1 MHVNSPPLYESYLP
15 QRFYRPASHY
25 LDDGPSSA
33 FAFDGLA
40 YSPSFHAFPPQID
53 TETRYR
59 RALHELKAAEQ
70 ELGAYIAL
78 EHARQRQATLL
89 RQRAVAEAARHER
102 TLALQAETRRIQRIE
117 HARLLRT
124 QVEDRAARR
133 QRALLRTLVDADA
146 KQVPVPRH
154 HFVEIRPTR
163 SRPTPPPAH
172 RDEEVLSVGE
182 LLGLLAG
189 IRPETQPISTPERH
203 SLRTPSE
210 FHRPAEHQSQPP
222 KHNDTPVASQEF
234 LEFLHGIASQS
245 RTAGGYQPVHQPN
258 AASNPET
265 IPLNEKA
272 EGKAKA
278 ESVPLP
284 ILLQALFSERIRG
297 APDQEMRDVEQ
308 AIKLSTQGRGVVDA
322 RKGRASKVAG
332 SSPGASSSKVKID
345 GSSSLGPAASP
356 RRSPAS
362 ASIPSPAPQPVSSLT
377 TIRTVRSQASAL
389 QSAFKFPPV
398 LDFDHSDFAIS
409 ANNAPVRAYEY
420 ALNGL
425 LEQLDAIESDGN
437 EEIRDAR
444 REVVRE
450 VEKALEDVER
460 KVKERAPRATT
471 TEVTKEEVKGYD
483 VESEEREA
491 APAIPPADA
500 GPIAKDA
507 KPVLPDAV
515 LAVPPADADV
525 IQAISEEYRS
535 ASPASGSEV
544 AVAEL
549 RKVTPS
555 DAVSSTLER
564 ANSEAVL
571 AFDDFS
577 DSTATITPGSAAP
590 ATNAIRSSN
599 VIEPASPETFL
610 GSMSHDQFTFPP
622 KPASHASSGSGE
634 AHEDAVLLDDAS
646 EGGSVGSTA
655 DGWSEVDA

>member
-1 MHVNSPPLYESYLP
+1 MYVNSPTYESYLP

-25 LDDGPSSA
+25 LDDEPSSA

-70 ELGAYIAL
+70 ELGAYMAL

-89 RQRAVAEAARHER
+89 RQHAAAEAARRER

-124 QVEDRAARR
+124 QVEDRNARR
-133 QRALLRTLVDADA
+133 QRALLGALVDADA
-146 KQVPVPRH
+146 KQVPVPQH
-154 HFVEIRPTR
+154 HFLEILPTR
-163 SRPTPPPAH
+163 SRPTPSPVH
-172 RDEEVLSVGE
+172 RDEEVLTFGE

-189 IRPETQPISTPERH
+189 IRPETQPVSTPERPT
-203 SLRTPSE
+203 LRTPSE
-210 FHRPAEHQSQPP
+210 FHRLAEPQSQPP
-222 KHNDTPVASQEF
+222 KHNGTPVASKEF
-234 LEFLHGIASQS
+234 LELFHGIASQS
-245 RTAGGYQPVHQPN
+245 RAAGGYQPIHQPN
-258 AASNPET
+258 AAPKPET

-272 EGKAKA
+272 KGKAKA

-284 ILLQALFSERIRG
+284 TLLQALFSERMRS

-308 AIKLSTQGRGVVDA
+308 AIKLSTQGHGVVDA

-332 SSPGASSSKVKID
+332 SSPSASKVKID
-345 GSSSLGPAASP
+345 GSSSLGRAATAP
-356 RRSPAS
+356 RGPAS
-362 ASIPSPAPQPVSSLT
+362 ASIPSPAPQPVSPLT
-377 TIRTVRSQASAL
+377 MIRTVRSQASAL

-460 KVKERAPRATT
+460 KVKERAPRATI
-471 TEVTKEEVKGYD
+471 EVTKEELKGYD
-483 VESEEREA
+483 VESEEPEA
-491 APAIPPADA
+491 APATQDIPPADVA
-500 GPIAKDA
+500 PIADA
-507 KPVLPDAV
+507 KPVLPDVVSA
-515 LAVPPADADV
+515 APPVDADV
-525 IQAISEEYRS
+525 IQAISEEYWS

-549 RKVTPS
+549 RNVAPS
-555 DAVSSTLER
+555 DAVSSALEH

-577 DSTATITPGSAAP
+577 DSTATIAPGSAAP
-590 ATNAIRSSN
+590 PATSPLSSSN
-599 VIEPASPETFL
+599 VTSPASPETFL
-610 GSMSHDQFTFPP
+610 RSMSHDQFAFPL
-622 KPASHASSGSGE
+622 KPASTGSGDV
-634 AHEDAVLLDDAS
+634 HEDAVLLDDPS
-646 EGGSVGSTA
+646 EGGSTA
-655 DGWSEVDA
+655 DGWTEVDA